1 MISWFYLAFSFAIL
15 FTLQEGQVKGDA
27 AKIGAFSLR
36 LMGALAVLIVIQN
49 LCNVLVW
56 FPSGRTELGKATLFL
71 WAILLDGSINGFRKK
86 DRGRQETALIISR
99 FSLALFAFS
108 YWIFGETTAGP
119 GRFFRGL
126 WLPPA
131 AGLIQWILGGIWER
145 LRLSEVP
152 SKLRGAPILVW
163 TAMLLAL
170 LICKLG

>member
-1 MISWFYLAFSFAIL
+1 MIPWFYLAFSFAIL
-15 FTLQEGQVKGDA
+15 FTLQEGQVKGNA
-27 AKIGAFSLR
+27 AKIGTFSFR
-36 LMGALAVLIVIQN
+36 LMAALAILIVIQN

-56 FPSGRTELGKATLFL
+56 FPGGRTELGKAALFL

-86 DRGRQETALIISR
+86 DRGRQETALILSR

-108 YWIFGETTAGP
+108 YWIFDESAGP
-119 GRFFRGL
+119 ARFLRGL

-145 LRLSEVP
+145 LRLSEIP

-170 LICKLG
+170 LICKLS